1 MNVDSEQAASKS
13 SNALNYIYIYR
24 CEMNVIGD
32 EYIYNLFKTQRSC
45 ISDNRSRTISSYI
58 NFKQRNGIDDLD
70 NLDPF

>member
-1 MNVDSEQAASKS
+1 
-13 SNALNYIYIYR
+13 
-24 CEMNVIGD
+24 MNVIGD